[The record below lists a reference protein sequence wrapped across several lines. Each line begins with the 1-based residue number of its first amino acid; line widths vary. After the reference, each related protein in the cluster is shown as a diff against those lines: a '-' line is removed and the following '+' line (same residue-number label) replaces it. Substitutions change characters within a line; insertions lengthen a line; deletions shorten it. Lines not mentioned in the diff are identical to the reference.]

1 MKHTKHLKRT
11 NKKTIKNIHTRKRGG
26 KCGCGAEGC
35 PIAPFAINGGK
46 MNTRRRRRQHRCVRG
61 GQALPVP
68 PPLVG
73 APWTA
78 EPNTWP
84 GYGAPTNHGNHFS
97 QNMYYQDP
105 QMMIQMEGGQRR
117 SSRCRCGCPY
127 RRCRCGCPCRKCTL
141 RRRRRMG
148 RSRNKRSRG
157 KRNYGGATF
166 FQNAVN
172 AVRDVEYNVASTYNA
187 LRGYEPPMNPLPY
200 KDQLQPRQ

>member
-1 MKHTKHLKRT
+1 MKHTKHLKRR
-11 NKKTIKNIHTRKRGG
+11 NKKTIKNSHTRKKGG

-61 GQALPVP
+61 GQALPMP

-97 QNMYYQDP
+97 QNMYIFNMCEKKIPRFTD
-105 QMMIQMEGGQRR
+105 M
-117 SSRCRCGCPY
+117 
-127 RRCRCGCPCRKCTL
+127 
-141 RRRRRMG
+141 
-148 RSRNKRSRG
+148 
-157 KRNYGGATF
+157 
-166 FQNAVN
+166 
-172 AVRDVEYNVASTYNA
+172 STYSNA
-187 LRGYEPPMNPLPY
+187 IIYPTN
-200 KDQLQPRQ
+200 Q